1 MKKITKILGLLFLLF
16 ILLGSFFFLWK
27 KAQPKKIFYTIESP
41 KKDKLEK
48 KTVATGKVEPRDEVL
63 IKPQISG
70 IVDEVYKEAGQTVKA
85 GDIIAKIKVIPEM
98 SALSNAD
105 SRVTQAKISLEQVT
119 AEFER
124 QKQLF
129 KNGVISKDEFEK
141 SEANYKKA
149 KEELDSAQDSYNI
162 IQSGISK
169 KGNSYSTTLI
179 KATVSGMILDVPVK
193 VGNSVIQSNN
203 FNDGTTIA
211 TVANMNDMIFRGNI
225 DETDVGK
232 VQEGMPIVLSL
243 GAIQNKKFNARLEYI
258 SPKGKEENGA
268 NLFEIKAAVEVP
280 DSVFIRAG
288 YSANA
293 EIVLNSRANVLT
305 IPESTIEFAKDT
317 AYVYLLTSGENPE
330 QTFDKKQIKVGLSD
344 GIRIEVLSGLTEK
357 DKLRGN
363 IIDSK
368 K

>member
-16 ILLGSFFFLWK
+16 ILFGSFFFLWK
-27 KAQPKKIFYTIESP
+27 KAQPKKIHYALETP
-41 KKDKLEK
+41 KTDTLEK

-70 IVDEVYKEAGQTVKA
+70 IVEEVYKEAGQVVKA

-98 SALSNAD
+98 SALSSAD
-105 SRVTQAKISLEQVT
+105 SRVTQAKISLDQTT

-129 KNGVISKDEFEK
+129 KNGVISKDEFER
-141 SEANYKKA
+141 SEAGYKKA
-149 KEELDSAQDSYNI
+149 KEELESAQDSYNI

-179 KATVSGMILDVPVK
+179 KATVPGMILDVPVK

-232 VQEGMPIVLSL
+232 VKEGMPIVLTL
-243 GAIQNKKFNARLEYI
+243 GAVQDKKFSARLEYI

-268 NLFEIKAAVEVP
+268 NLFEIKAAVDVP

-293 EIVLNSRANVLT
+293 EIVLNSRSNVLT
-305 IPESTIEFAKDT
+305 IPESTIEFSKDT
-317 AYVYLLTSGENPE
+317 AFVYLLTSNESPE
-330 QTFDKKQIKVGLSD
+330 QSFDKKQIKVGLSD
-344 GIRIEVLSGLTEK
+344 GIRIEVISGLTDK

-363 IIDSK
+363 IIDTK
-368 K
+368 